1 MEKET
6 AGHGRSSGRADV
18 LRLPLSDGE
27 SCLTPAVGS
36 AAITAGEI
44 RYTDCGNGPTLVFLH
59 GVLMAGSVWDLVVD
73 RLRSRYRCIVPTL
86 PLGAH
91 TKPVRPDADLSHEG
105 FGRIVNDLLEKLD
118 LHEVTLIG
126 NDHAAVL
133 AAAADPSDR
142 VSRLVITSCEAF
154 ENYPPGL
161 PGKNLWLGCSAR
173 GPTRDRRA
181 PSIPSAAPTAGDV
194 RLADQ
199 TSAAG

>member
-27 SCLTPAVGS
+27 SRLTPAVGS

-44 RYTDCGNGPTLVFLH
+44 HYTDCGNGPTLVFHH

-73 RLRSRYRCIVPTL
+73 RLRSRDRCIVPTL

-91 TKPVRPDADLSHEG
+91 TKPVRPDADLSPAG

-133 AAAADPSDR
+133 AAMLGFVWQARLRTCAATGAGKHRARPSQSAFG
-142 VSRLVITSCEAF
+142 VSSPAT
-154 ENYPPGL
+154 
-161 PGKNLWLGCSAR
+161 
-173 GPTRDRRA
+173 TR
-181 PSIPSAAPTAGDV
+181 AASSGSS
-194 RLADQ
+194 RFN
-199 TSAAG
+199 